1 MTKKH
6 SCCFTGHRPQSL
18 PFRFNENDERCIDLK
33 RRLKDAITEMI
44 TQNEVTHFISGM
56 AIGVDMY
63 AAEIVLELKET
74 YPNISLKAAIPC
86 ENQSAKWSEQLRN
99 RYNDI
104 LEKCDIRTVLQHNYT
119 ADCIHNRNK
128 YMIDNSDWVIAVWN
142 GKPSGTGKTV
152 KYAEVWG
159 LYEKISVNSSTVIK
173 TIIL

>member
-1 MTKKH
+1 MTKKQ

-33 RRLKDAITEMI
+33 RRLKDAIIEMI
-44 TQNEVTHFISGM
+44 TQNGVTHFISGM

-74 YPNISLKAAIPC
+74 YPNISLEAAIPC
-86 ENQSAKWSEQLRN
+86 ENQSAKWAEQLRT

-104 LEKCDIRTVLQHNYT
+104 LEKCDIRTVLQHSYT
-119 ADCIHNRNK
+119 ADCMHKRNK
-128 YMIDNSDWVIAVWN
+128 YMVDNSDWIIAVWN

-152 KYAEVWG
+152 KYAEECG
-159 LYEKISVNSSTVIK
+159 CNIIVILPYSK
-173 TIIL
+173 GA